1 MKKDPF
7 ELARSLCSKARR
19 VCALTGAGISAE
31 SGLATFR
38 DAGGLWEG
46 HRVED
51 VATPEAFRR
60 DPRLVWQF
68 YNARRKAGAEAR
80 PNPAHLALA
89 KLEERAQVSVLTQNV
104 DGLHGKAGSTRVV
117 ELHGSLWRVR
127 CTGECP
133 PLAHAEPL
141 ELAWP
146 TQCKRC
152 GELLRPDIVWFG
164 EALDPKVLEES
175 ARAML
180 ESEVFLVIGT
190 SALVQPAASIAF
202 EAVRRGIPVVE
213 VNRERTPL
221 SKLASATLLGKAGE
235 LLPKL
240 LKA

>member
-1 MKKDPF
+1 MVSRGRWCVPCVYGDVGNPDF
-7 ELARSLCSKARR
+7 LAHLD
-19 VCALTGAGISAE
+19 
-31 SGLATFR
+31 LAN
-38 DAGGLWEG
+38 
-46 HRVED
+46 V
-51 VATPEAFRR
+51 
-60 DPRLVWQF
+60 RLVISTIPDQEATR
-68 YNARRKAGAEAR
+68 YLIARVKAA
-80 PNPAHLALA
+80 NP
-89 KLEERAQVSVLTQNV
+89 
-104 DGLHGKAGSTRVV
+104 
-117 ELHGSLWRVR
+117 
-127 CTGECP
+127 
-133 PLAHAEPL
+133 HAEVFVTSYRIDDAPISL
-141 ELAWP
+141 GQLCADG
-146 TQCKRC
+146 TQ
-152 GELLRPDIVWFG
+152 LRPDIVWFG